1 MRQQPRQSPPRRAA
15 ARSIMAPKAVPWRP
29 TCRPRAEP
37 GGRRAEGGPGVR
49 PPLGAAGTPPPTAP
63 LGSRSRARL
72 ALAARVTAG
81 RAGDA
86 PRARV
91 PTALLAAWLLL
102 CDEPAADL
110 PAILA
115 ARQVHLAP
123 AEEATATAADAPTGL
138 YLASGGPP
146 QPLRA
151 APDRTAEALVQVP
164 DGATLDDL
172 GEVTPDGAWRH
183 VAWDG
188 WDGWIAAGLLLRR
201 P

>member
-1 MRQQPRQSPPRRAA
+1 VRSKPEALAA
-15 ARSIMAPKAVPWRP
+15 
-29 TCRPRAEP
+29 
-37 GGRRAEGGPGVR
+37 
-49 PPLGAAGTPPPTAP
+49 PPPTAP
-63 LGSRSRARL
+63 LNSRSRARL
-72 ALAARVTAG
+72 ALAVRAAAG
-81 RAGDA
+81 RTKRASRE
-86 PRARV
+86 PRR
-91 PTALLAAWLLL
+91 TALLAAWLMLCVAVVSALL
-102 CDEPAADL
+102 TAAPAARDPYLGEPPGAIQRLGPAEDDEPAPDV

-115 ARQVHLAP
+115 ARLVTLAP
-123 AEEATATAADAPTGL
+123 PDEGAAEAADAPSTGL

-164 DGATLDDL
+164 DHAALEDL

>member
-81 RAGDA
+81 RA
-86 PRARV
+86 
-91 PTALLAAWLLL
+91 AWLLL
-102 CDEPAADL
+102 CGVLAGALLSAAPTAREPSPAEPPGAIQRLGPAEDDEPAADL

-115 ARQVHLAP
+115 A
-123 AEEATATAADAPTGL
+123 
-138 YLASGGPP
+138 
-146 QPLRA
+146 
-151 APDRTAEALVQVP
+151 
-164 DGATLDDL
+164 
-172 GEVTPDGAWRH
+172 
-183 VAWDG
+183 
-188 WDGWIAAGLLLRR
+188 
-201 P
+201 

>member
-1 MRQQPRQSPPRRAA
+1 M
-15 ARSIMAPKAVPWRP
+15 
-29 TCRPRAEP
+29 
-37 GGRRAEGGPGVR
+37 R

-102 CDEPAADL
+102 CGVLAGALLSAAPTAREPSPAEPPGAIQRLGPAEDDEPAADL